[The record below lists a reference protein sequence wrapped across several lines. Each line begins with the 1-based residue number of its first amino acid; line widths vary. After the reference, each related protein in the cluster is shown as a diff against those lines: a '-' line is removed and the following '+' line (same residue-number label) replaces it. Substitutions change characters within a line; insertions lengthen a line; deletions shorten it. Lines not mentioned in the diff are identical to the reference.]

1 MDKRLGLTGLVVGQ
15 TSADGPAHLPRKMS
29 RGLVDVLAGVPL
41 FAGLSR
47 RHLTRIAGLAS
58 SKRYAAGSAL
68 VKSGA
73 PGESVFVILDGR
85 AMVRAGARRISLGIG
100 DFFGEMSLLDG
111 EPRSAT
117 VTAQTDVLVMMIPR
131 RKFIKL
137 LEKEPRIAI
146 AVMSTLSRRV
156 RALQAAAD
164 V

>member
-15 TSADGPAHLPRKMS
+15 KSAGGPSHLPQKMS
-29 RGLVDVLAGVPL
+29 SGLVDALAGVPL

-68 VKSGA
+68 VKAGA
-73 PGESVFVILDGR
+73 PEDSVFVILDGR
-85 AMVRAGARRISLGIG
+85 AVVRAGARRIGLGIG

-117 VTAQTDVLVMMIPR
+117 VTAPTDVLVMMIPT
-131 RKFIKL
+131 RKFLKL
-137 LEKEPRIAI
+137 LANEPRIAI

-156 RALQAAAD
+156 RGLPAAAS

>member
-15 TSADGPAHLPRKMS
+15 TSADGPSHLPQKMS

-58 SKRYAAGSAL
+58 TKRYAGGSAL

-85 AMVRAGARRISLGIG
+85 AGVRAGARRITLGIG

-131 RKFIKL
+131 RKFLKL

-146 AVMSTLSRRV
+146 AVMATLSRRV

>member
-1 MDKRLGLTGLVVGQ
+1 MDERLGLAGLVVGQ
-15 TSADGPAHLPRKMS
+15 ASNVGPSHLPQKVS
-29 RGLVDVLAGVPL
+29 RGWVDVLARVPL

-47 RHLTRIAGLAS
+47 RQLTKVAGLGS
-58 SKRYAAGSAL
+58 SKRYAGGSTL

-85 AMVRAGARRISLGIG
+85 AIVRAGARRIPLGAG

-117 VTAQTDVLVMMIPR
+117 VAAQTEVLVMMIPR
-131 RKFIKL
+131 RKFLKL

-146 AVMSTLSRRV
+146 ALMSTLSRRV
-156 RALQAAAD
+156 RALQAAAS

>member
-1 MDKRLGLTGLVVGQ
+1 MDKGLGLTGLVVGRS
-15 TSADGPAHLPRKMS
+15 SAVEASHRPQKVS

-47 RHLTRIAGLAS
+47 RHVTKIAGLAS
-58 SKRYAAGSAL
+58 SKRYGSGSTL

-85 AMVRAGARRISLGIG
+85 VAVRAGARRITLGIG

-117 VTAQTDVLVMMIPR
+117 VIAQTDVLVMMIPR
-131 RKFIKL
+131 RKFLKL
-137 LEKEPRIAI
+137 LANEPRIAI

-156 RALQAAAD
+156 RALQAAAS

>member
-15 TSADGPAHLPRKMS
+15 KSAGGPSHLPQKMS
-29 RGLVDVLAGVPL
+29 SGLVDALAGVPL

-68 VKSGA
+68 VKAGA
-73 PGESVFVILDGR
+73 PEDSAFVILDGR
-85 AMVRAGARRISLGIG
+85 AVVRAGARRIGLGIG

-117 VTAQTDVLVMMIPR
+117 VTAPTDVLVMMIPT
-131 RKFIKL
+131 RKFLKL
-137 LEKEPRIAI
+137 LANEPRIAI

-156 RALQAAAD
+156 RGLQAAAS

>member
-15 TSADGPAHLPRKMS
+15 EPAGGPSHLPQKMS
-29 RGLVDVLAGVPL
+29 PGLVDALAGVSL

-68 VKSGA
+68 VKAGA
-73 PGESVFVILDGR
+73 PAESVFVILDGR
-85 AMVRAGARRISLGIG
+85 ALVRAGARRISLGIG
-100 DFFGEMSLLDG
+100 DFFGEMSLLDD

-131 RKFIKL
+131 RKFLKL
-137 LEKEPRIAI
+137 LENEPRIAI

-156 RALQAAAD
+156 RALQSAAG

>member
-1 MDKRLGLTGLVVGQ
+1 LLPSLRERYAPTFVVVNGENIASGIGM
-15 TSADGPAHLPRKMS
+15 T
-29 RGLVDVLAGVPL
+29 V
-41 FAGLSR
+41 
-47 RHLTRIAGLAS
+47 AGLAS
-58 SKRYAAGSAL
+58 TKRYGGGSAL

-85 AMVRAGARRISLGIG
+85 AVVRAGARRVNLGIG

-131 RKFIKL
+131 RKFLKL

-146 AVMSTLSRRV
+146 AVMTTLSRRV
-156 RALQAAAD
+156 RALQAAAGG
-164 V
+164 